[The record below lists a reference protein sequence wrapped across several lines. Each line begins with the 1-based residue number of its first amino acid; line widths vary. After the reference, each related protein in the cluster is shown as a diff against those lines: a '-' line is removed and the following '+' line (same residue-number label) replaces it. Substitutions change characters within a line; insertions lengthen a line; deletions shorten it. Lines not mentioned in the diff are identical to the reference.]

1 MIDSLTFVY
10 YKWEIDGTKLTAE
23 VWKATTET
31 KSSDVFFVKGRKA
44 DELRRPEK
52 SVNPFPLACII
63 TREIKKR

>member
-10 YKWEIDGTKLTAE
+10 YKWEIDVTKLTAE
-23 VWKATTET
+23 VWRATTAT
-31 KSSDVFFVKGRKA
+31 KSSGVFFVKGMKA

-52 SVNPFPLACII
+52 SVNPFPFACIR